1 MNKLKLLL
9 DTPINRIFIVLF
21 FAFYIIFL
29 YNSPLLTKQA
39 INVFLSNTLS
49 LFVALTTIL
58 YLFSFNKW
66 VFVFVASFFNFVS
79 LAGFYTYTHYNIELN
94 FTIAAA
100 IFNTNFNE
108 SKENLSLAI
117 IPYFIVFFIAPLILM
132 CLIRW
137 KPIIKNFNIKK
148 TLKTN
153 TLLALFL
160 IFCLTLGYFLSPRDV
175 FYRKNK
181 YIPHFNFFVPLNPNY
196 IPVNVIQG
204 FFKNILLRSGK
215 HTYLDLTLDN
225 KFSFAN
231 KAKEPLI
238 VVLIIGESA
247 RAANFS
253 INGYK
258 RETNP
263 LLSKIPNLVSF
274 TDFTSCNT
282 GTIASVTCLLSS
294 QSGEKFRAKLQYNL
308 ATNIDSFIPIFN
320 KLNFTSYFASTSS
333 YRSAD
338 PIFYRFLQSK
348 TINYLAKSKLAE
360 HARDELI
367 ITSMKDILNDPIK
380 DNKLVIFH
388 TFGSHYKY
396 VIRYAKEFE
405 KFTPICSKTPNIE
418 LKDCKINEIV
428 NEYDN
433 TILYTDFV
441 IAGVIDNLKDKNAI
455 LIYTSDH
462 GESLGE
468 TPDAFYH
475 GREFSTAPINEI
487 HIPTIVW
494 FSDKYIKNY
503 GKDALNNALK
513 NKNKPMNHDY
523 IFNSILD
530 CSMIYSNTNIIDKK
544 LSFCK

>member
-1 MNKLKLLL
+1 MN
-9 DTPINRIFIVLF
+9 V
-21 FAFYIIFL
+21 
-29 YNSPLLTKQA
+29 
-39 INVFLSNTLS
+39 NV
-49 LFVALTTIL
+49 V
-58 YLFSFNKW
+58 
-66 VFVFVASFFNFVS
+66 
-79 LAGFYTYTHYNIELN
+79 H
-94 FTIAAA
+94 
-100 IFNTNFNE
+100 
-108 SKENLSLAI
+108 SKVHSCF
-117 IPYFIVFFIAPLILM
+117 YFIVFFIIPTILL
-132 CLIRW
+132 CLIKW
-137 KPIIKNFNIKK
+137 KPIFKSFNIKK
-148 TLKTN
+148 ALKIN
-153 TLLALFL
+153 ILLSLFL
-160 IFCLTLGYFLSPRDV
+160 IFCLILGYILSPRDV

-204 FFKNILLRSGK
+204 FFKNILLRRGK
-215 HTYLDLTLDN
+215 HNYLDLTLNN
-225 KFSFAN
+225 KFNFTNQSS
-231 KAKEPLI
+231 EPLV

-274 TDFTSCNT
+274 KNFTSCNT

-308 ATNIDSFIPIFN
+308 TTNIDSFIPIFN
-320 KLNFTSYFASTSS
+320 KLNFTSYFASTSA
-333 YRSAD
+333 YRSGD
-338 PIFYRFLQSK
+338 PIFYRFLQSN
-348 TINYLAKSKLAE
+348 IISYLAKSKLAE

-367 ITSMKDILNDPIK
+367 IQSMKDILDDGVNE
-380 DNKLVIFH
+380 NKLVMFH

-396 VIRYAKEFE
+396 VIRYPKEFE
-405 KFTPICSKTPNIE
+405 KFTPICSKNPNIE
-418 LKDCKINEIV
+418 LKDCKTEDIV

-441 IAGVIDNLKDKNAI
+441 IASVIEHLKDKNAI

-468 TPDAFYH
+468 SQDAFYH
-475 GREFSTAPINEI
+475 GREFESAPINEI

-494 FSDKYIKNY
+494 FSNKYIKNY